1 MTLEIGRKYHIYNG
15 KMDFTGILL
24 EIYDD
29 DTCFVQSAGTG
40 SRYRVS
46 QTSLFPL

>member
-1 MTLEIGRKYHIYNG
+1 MTLEIGKLYHISDG
-15 KMDFTGILL
+15 ILDFTGTLL

>member
-1 MTLEIGRKYHIYNG
+1 MTLEIGRLYHISDG
-15 KMDFTGILL
+15 ILDFTGILL

-46 QTSLFPL
+46 QKFLTLL